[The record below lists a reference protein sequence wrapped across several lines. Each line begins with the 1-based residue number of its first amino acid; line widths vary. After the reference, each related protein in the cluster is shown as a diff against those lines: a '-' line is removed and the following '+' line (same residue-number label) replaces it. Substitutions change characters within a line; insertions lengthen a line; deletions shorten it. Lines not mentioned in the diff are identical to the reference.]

1 MSFSSSIVCRIAF
14 GKSNEHEGSET
25 SRFHGLLDE
34 AQAIPMLFHFRL
46 YSFHGGLVDRVDNTS
61 IKPRY
66 AT

>member
-46 YSFHGGLVDRVDNTS
+46 YSFHGGFMGG
-61 IKPRY
+61 
-66 AT
+66 